1 MAGLVAN
8 GGRLPL
14 VEEAVL
20 RAQIGDE
27 QAMAAQLGYLL
38 TAGALP
44 QVSLGAIPADTSNR
58 CHWPIETFH
67 VYDDWFV
74 SVELTSAEVNITEPA
89 EIACTCRRL
98 NNRGAWPCTGPTRA
112 PSSRVPSTCSTRA
125 GREGPGRVGARGHT
139 GGQSMFQHRANSLAG
154 MGFERAAARRVEGRR
169 PHDVAEIA
177 ELSSSVA
184 SSY

>member
-8 GGRLPL
+8 GDRLPL

-44 QVSLGAIPADTSNR
+44 QVSLGAIPADTSNL

-74 SVELTSAEVNITEPA
+74 SLELASAEVNITEPA
-89 EIACTCRRL
+89 EIAMYLQAFEQPRSMAMYGADARALIRRAIDVL
-98 NNRGAWPCTGPTRA
+98 DQ
-112 PSSRVPSTCSTRA
+112 
-125 GREGPGRVGARGHT
+125 GRT
-139 GGQSMFQHRANSLAG
+139 
-154 MGFERAAARRVEGRR
+154 
-169 PHDVAEIA
+169 
-177 ELSSSVA
+177 
-184 SSY
+184 